1 MRQQIEAKAKAEN
14 ERCQHSAVG
23 RTSDACAGARAREI
37 IEEFPPTAGLGG
49 RGRLAMSTAD
59 IGPVVAGIETTIVR
73 GNGRGT
79 HYLFRR

>member
-1 MRQQIEAKAKAEN
+1 
-14 ERCQHSAVG
+14 
-23 RTSDACAGARAREI
+23 
-37 IEEFPPTAGLGG
+37 
-49 RGRLAMSTAD
+49 MSTAD